1 VYQHIFLWLFAAR
14 NIKQAKISKRHYL
27 TWVLPSSYLGE
38 YLKIFGFLTFEKKS
52 KRRKNI
58 LAQIIFDDF
67 RIFSLYIWLLACVTG
82 REFDA
87 VARRSSSRLVT
98 IS

>member
-1 VYQHIFLWLFAAR
+1 M
-14 NIKQAKISKRHYL
+14 
-27 TWVLPSSYLGE
+27 
-38 YLKIFGFLTFEKKS
+38 TFEKKS